1 VILTFAYPSAPD
13 RTGGVIVLY
22 ELANAC
28 ARRDHEVHF
37 VHGPLT
43 PYRVGSLDELP
54 PFPFDERVAHHLVD
68 RLDDPRI
75 PTGDVVFGGTAP
87 RRLGL
92 PVDLVQGFRM
102 LGDDIERDLFRTPLP
117 KVCVAS
123 WLVDVGVG
131 YGSPPEQLW
140 YLPLG
145 LDHRTFGIRT
155 AQDTRLYDVAMLS
168 HPHREKGFAVG
179 MEALH
184 ELKRRLPD
192 LRAVVFGIDP
202 PSLPLAGWV
211 RFWQAPDHTTLANQI
226 YNESCLFL
234 QPSYHEGFGYTA
246 VEAMACGCALVTTD
260 NGGSRDYAVDGET
273 ALVVPPGGPRALADA
288 AERLLQDVT
297 ERTRLAAA
305 GAELVRRRFDWDR
318 TAALLESRLEA
329 YTADPVRYQRPPVD
343 VLPCDGPGGPSASSI
358 RTSSPTG
365 PTYRSSAA
373 RSTGDALP

>member
-28 ARRDHEVHF
+28 ARRGHEVRF

-54 PFPFDERVAHHLVD
+54 PFPFDRRIEHHLVD
-68 RLDDPRI
+68 RLDDPRV
-75 PTGDVVFGGTAP
+75 PAGDVVFGGTAP
-87 RRLGL
+87 RRLGQ

-102 LGDDIERDLFRTPLP
+102 LGEDVERELYRTPLP

-123 WLVDVGVG
+123 WLVDVGLG

-140 YLPLG
+140 YVPLG
-145 LDHRTFGIRT
+145 LDHRTFAVRT
-155 AQDTRLYDVAMLS
+155 PQDKRRYDVAMLS
-168 HPHREKGFAVG
+168 HPHREKGLAVG
-179 MEALH
+179 LKALD
-184 ELKRRLPD
+184 ELKQRLPD
-192 LRAVVFGIDP
+192 LRALVFGIDP
-202 PSLPLAGWV
+202 AAVPLAGWI

-226 YNESCLFL
+226 YNDSRLFL
-234 QPSYHEGFGYTA
+234 QPSHHEGFGYTA

-260 NGGSRDYAVDGET
+260 NGGSRDYADDGET
-273 ALVVPPGGPRALADA
+273 ALVVPPGDPKGLADA
-288 AERLLQDVT
+288 AERLLRDAT

-305 GAELVRRRFDWDR
+305 GTELVRSRFDWDR

-329 YTADPVRYQRPPVD
+329 YVSDPARYQRPPVD
-343 VLPCDGPGGPSASSI
+343 A
-358 RTSSPTG
+358 PTRG
-365 PTYRSSAA
+365 S
-373 RSTGDALP
+373 